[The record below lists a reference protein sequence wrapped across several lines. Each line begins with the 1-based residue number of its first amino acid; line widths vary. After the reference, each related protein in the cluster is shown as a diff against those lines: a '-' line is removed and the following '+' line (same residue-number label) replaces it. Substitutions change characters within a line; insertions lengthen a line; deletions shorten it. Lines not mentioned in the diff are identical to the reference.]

1 MQIDTES
8 KEDTTDFS
16 FQVALLHLNLHLGES
31 ETAPAPQKRA
41 HEAALAEMHMLVG
54 R

>member
-8 KEDTTDFS
+8 KDTSGFS
-16 FQVALLHLNLHLGES
+16 FQVDLLKLNLHLGES